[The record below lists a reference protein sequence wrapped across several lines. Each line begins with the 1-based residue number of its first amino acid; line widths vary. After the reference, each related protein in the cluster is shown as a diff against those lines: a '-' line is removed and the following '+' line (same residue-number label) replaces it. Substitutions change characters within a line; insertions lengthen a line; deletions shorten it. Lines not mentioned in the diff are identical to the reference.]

1 MSKLYQFVSLHNK
14 LLPKSLGLSC
24 FIRALDKDIWDSSW
38 LTCRGTIN
46 VMEISFS
53 SISGFPGNTVVQI
66 WKFVF
71 KGRGK
76 IAITRFIKFRRW
88 GWWFD
93 PMFSTIFCSINEF
106 TTCFSRILNLR
117 IFFTKFHV
125 SFFRGLQSVCYA
137 VISAF
142 FYLNRKLLPCS
153 KQNKEF

>member
-1 MSKLYQFVSLHNK
+1 MFIACQNSTSL
-14 LLPKSLGLSC
+14 STSQQTFALSC

-76 IAITRFIKFRRW
+76 IAITRFIKFRSW

-93 PMFSTIFCSINEF
+93 PMFSTIFCSIDELF
-106 TTCFSRILNLR
+106 ITCFFYESWIYEFIFLR
-117 IFFTKFHV
+117 NFMFYFLEGCKV
-125 SFFRGLQSVCYA
+125 SFSV
-137 VISAF
+137 VINRIHILAF
-142 FYLNRKLLPCS
+142 LI
-153 KQNKEF
+153 Q